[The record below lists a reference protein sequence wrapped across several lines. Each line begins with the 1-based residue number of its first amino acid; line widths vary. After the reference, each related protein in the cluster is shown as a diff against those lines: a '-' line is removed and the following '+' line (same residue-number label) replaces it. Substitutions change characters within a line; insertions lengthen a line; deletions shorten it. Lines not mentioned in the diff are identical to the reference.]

1 MCIYQSPALPP
12 PLRFSLRDASDQT
25 RGLARAEGALSHR
38 ALWCSCKTEHYI
50 VTLLFL
56 LW

>member
-12 PLRFSLRDASDQT
+12 PRRFSLHDASDQT
-25 RGLARAEGALSHR
+25 QGLARAKGALSHR
-38 ALWCSCKTEHYI
+38 ALSVHVTECYI